1 MSVRR
6 NILFNGIANVLSKT
20 VRVADQLL
28 LVPFFLS
35 EWGAAYY
42 GEWLT
47 LSIIPSVLAFS
58 DLGFGSAAASSFVL
72 AYSSGDKQRAYDI
85 FHVAVRVI
93 SCSILLGVAL
103 SIGAIVVVDQSG
115 GLAKSLI
122 PAQDC
127 IYALAFI
134 MLARLLSFY
143 SQLFEALY
151 RAKRRAATST
161 NIGTIGGFL
170 RIVIGIAV
178 LYSGCGVV
186 GFTIAQLCA
195 TVVCE
200 SANLL
205 IGLRIFHDP
214 IQGRWSKAYAVD
226 IIKKGL
232 GFMFTPIWQS
242 IYFQGTTFAVRIAL
256 GAEAVAIFNT
266 IRTVCRSVNQMFSIV
281 NGSIFPELQS
291 EYGAGNLPLVRQ
303 IFSRAVRIVALL
315 AVVGVAVLS
324 VVGLD
329 IYAWWTHNT
338 LMVPV
343 SMWYIF
349 MSGILFNALWWTA
362 GAIFRVI
369 NQPYKFA
376 AYGMISA
383 SVSAVATYVLSTSM
397 GLTGAAIGYVAMDV
411 MMSILVLP
419 YACKCIQMNVSDLFG
434 RRS

>member
-1 MSVRR
+1 
-6 NILFNGIANVLSKT
+6 
-20 VRVADQLL
+20 
-28 LVPFFLS
+28 
-35 EWGAAYY
+35 
-42 GEWLT
+42 
-47 LSIIPSVLAFS
+47 
-58 DLGFGSAAASSFVL
+58 
-72 AYSSGDKQRAYDI
+72 
-85 FHVAVRVI
+85 
-93 SCSILLGVAL
+93 
-103 SIGAIVVVDQSG
+103 
-115 GLAKSLI
+115 
-122 PAQDC
+122 
-127 IYALAFI
+127 
-134 MLARLLSFY
+134 
-143 SQLFEALY
+143 
-151 RAKRRAATST
+151 
-161 NIGTIGGFL
+161 
-170 RIVIGIAV
+170 
-178 LYSGCGVV
+178 
-186 GFTIAQLCA
+186 
-195 TVVCE
+195 
-200 SANLL
+200 
-205 IGLRIFHDP
+205 
-214 IQGRWSKAYAVD
+214 
-226 IIKKGL
+226 
-232 GFMFTPIWQS
+232 MFTPIWQS